1 MQVKINKKK
10 LRVKIE
16 IEDEDIALGQILRKE
31 LIEDKETA
39 FAGVVKPHPLINKFN
54 IQEETKKEDPI
65 QQVIKSGNT
74 ATKIVNELSEKINKS
89 TKK

>member
-16 IEDEDIALGQILRKE
+16 IEDEDIVLGQILRKE

-54 IQEETKKEDPI
+54 IQVETKKEDPI

>member
-1 MQVKINKKK
+1 MTTKKNN
-10 LRVKIE
+10 
-16 IEDEDIALGQILRKE
+16 ILKTSAVE
-31 LIEDKETA
+31 KDLIEDKETA

-54 IQEETKKEDPI
+54 IQVETKKQDPI

>member
-54 IQEETKKEDPI
+54 IQVETKTEDPI

>member
-1 MQVKINKKK
+1 LQVKINKKK

-54 IQEETKKEDPI
+54 IQVETKKEDPI

>member
-16 IEDEDIALGQILRKE
+16 IENEDIALGQILRKE

-54 IQEETKKEDPI
+54 VQVEKKKENPI
-65 QQVIKSGNT
+65 QQVIKSGNA
-74 ATKIVNELSEKINKS
+74 ATKVANELSEKINKS
-89 TKK
+89 IKK

>member
-54 IQEETKKEDPI
+54 IQVETKKEDPI